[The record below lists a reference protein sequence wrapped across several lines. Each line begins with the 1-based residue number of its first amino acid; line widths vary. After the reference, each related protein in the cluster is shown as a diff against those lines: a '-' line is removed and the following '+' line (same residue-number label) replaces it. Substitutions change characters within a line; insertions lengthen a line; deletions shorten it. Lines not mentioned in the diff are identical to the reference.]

1 MNPDR
6 ERPSAGSESSRQRDD
21 SRRTTPAADMQ
32 PEDAGTEA
40 SGTED
45 SAHPDA
51 RDSGGG
57 APADAAMKQ
66 QQKTDAGR

>member
-6 ERPSAGSESSRQRDD
+6 ERPSAAGEPRQRDD

-32 PEDAGTEA
+32 PEDAGTEE

-45 SAHPDA
+45 HARADT

-57 APADAAMKQ
+57 TPADKAMKQ